1 MLHVDVPSVAD
12 FRTLAAVKGERCVSL
27 YLPTS
32 PLAADIRANR
42 IAFKDLAREAL
53 SQLRA
58 AGFDKRDIGSI
69 AARLD
74 RLAGKHHDTRDEDKV
89 RKRQLGK
96 SDWVDEFWERQANG
110 LGVLLTPRS
119 MRTFRLAYRPKAVAD
134 VADRFYLAPLIR
146 AMTYPHEILVL
157 ALSEER
163 VRLLRAFIN
172 LPPLEVPVAKLPR
185 DAREAVGRPS
195 VHPTAPRGRL
205 QNLEGEKVLIEMF
218 ARKVDEAIGN
228 ALAGFEIPMILAA
241 AEPLASIFRAVS
253 RYRGLIDEG
262 IHGNPDHVTDRQ
274 LSDAALPILDRLYAR
289 ELETVARLFADL
301 KPRLATADLSFASHA
316 ATAGAIERMVVDFEV
331 FVPGMVSEI
340 DGSVTYASGNVA
352 DTYSVLD
359 EVARRALATGASVLA
374 ARKEQM
380 PDRAPLIAI
389 LRYPFPF

>member
-12 FRTLAAVKGERCVSL
+12 FRTLAAVKGEPCVSL

-58 AGFDKRDIGSI
+58 AGFDKRGIGSI
-69 AARLD
+69 EARLD
-74 RLAGKHHDTRDEDKV
+74 RLAGKHHDTQDEDKV
-89 RKRQLGK
+89 GTRRPVKP
-96 SDWVDEFWERQANG
+96 DWADEFWELQANG
-110 LGVLLTPRS
+110 LGVLLRPQS
-119 MRTFRLAYRPKAVAD
+119 MRTFRLAYRPKAVAE
-134 VADRFYLAPLIR
+134 VADRFYLVPLVR

-163 VRLLRAFIN
+163 VRLLRVFIN
-172 LPPLEVPVAKLPR
+172 LPPMEVPVAKLPR
-185 DAREAVGRPS
+185 NAREAVGRPS

-205 QNLEGEKVLIEMF
+205 QNMEGEKVLIGMF
-218 ARKVDEAIGN
+218 ARKVDEAIGS
-228 ALAGFEIPMILAA
+228 ALADFEMPLVLAA

-253 RYRGLIDEG
+253 RYKGLVDEG
-262 IHGNPDHVTDRQ
+262 INGNPDHVTDRQ
-274 LSDAALPILDRLYAR
+274 LSDAALPILDRLYTR
-289 ELETVARLFADL
+289 ELESVAKQFADL
-301 KPRLATADLSFASHA
+301 QPRRATADLSFASHA
-316 ATAGAIERMVVDFEV
+316 ATAGAVERMVVDFEV
-331 FVPGMVSEI
+331 FVPGLVSET
-340 DGSVTYASGNVA
+340 DGSVTYASGNGA